1 MRIRHIKTDK
11 EGEPMANPE
20 MEYPTLYF
28 ISGGHEVA
36 RTDLD
41 EALAKYHSGLLPF
54 EDRELAL
61 MCVPS
66 KNRIYSH
73 GQIAGYSVKP
83 DTLIPVDLEVEVV
96 TQHKSVKIY
105 DDDVVKWMDIPTQW
119 MNEFPKDFKYRKVL
133 RIKP

>member
-1 MRIRHIKTDK
+1 MRIHHIYITK

-54 EDRELAL
+54 EDKQEVEMRFCEARKYCECGTVC
-61 MCVPS
+61 MSTKMP
-66 KNRIYSH
+66 
-73 GQIAGYSVKP
+73 QP
-83 DTLIPVDLEVEVV
+83 DTLIPVELEVEVV
-96 TQHKSVKIY
+96 EVCQIACQSPCDSYNDTGHCKNPKI
-105 DDDVVKWMDIPTQW
+105 
-119 MNEFPKDFKYRKVL
+119 FL
-133 RIKP
+133 RIKPLSHDSNK